1 MPLGIFERPPGFWE
15 NIIVLTHFDQMKAL
29 KDKEKDKD
37 KDAEQSCKD

>member
-1 MPLGIFERPPGFWE
+1 MFERPPGFWE
-15 NIIVLTHFDQMKAL
+15 NIIVLTHFDHLAL